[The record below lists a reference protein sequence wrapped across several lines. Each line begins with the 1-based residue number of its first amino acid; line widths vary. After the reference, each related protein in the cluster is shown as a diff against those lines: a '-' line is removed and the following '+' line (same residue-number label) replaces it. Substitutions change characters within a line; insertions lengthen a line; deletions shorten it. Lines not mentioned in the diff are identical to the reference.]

1 MFSLGLSLLQLALF
15 STCQGIKDLR
25 TDEETLKRAIYLDCG
40 VLGYSDPLK
49 CLLLIML
56 RWRSPERPDFIQL
69 EQISKD
75 LFRMEDN
82 GCKNLLRSLTQSSSS
97 ILRKSTSMIPSKGTM
112 GGGNNMIADIYS
124 NLYQDVDQFL
134 QIKR

>member
-25 TDEETLKRAIYLDCG
+25 TDEETLKRSIYLDCG
-40 VLGYSDPLK
+40 VRGYSDPLK

-56 RWRSPERPDFIQL
+56 RWRSAERPDFIQL
-69 EQISKD
+69 EQIAKD

-82 GCKNLLRSLTQSSSS
+82 GCKALLKRLSQSTSSM
-97 ILRKSTSMIPSKGTM
+97 LRKSTSMIPSKGSL
-112 GGGNNMIADIYS
+112 GGGGDMIADIYS

-134 QIKR
+134 KIKR